1 VIAPADGDPGA
12 PWLTLPAFLQQVV
25 ARHGSRVALRFPEE
39 ARELGYRELEA
50 EARALARALIGA
62 GVVKGARVA
71 LLMGNRPE
79 WALAWLAAGLVGAVL
94 VPVNTFAPADE
105 LDWILRHGDASLLL
119 LQPSLAGHRY
129 RDELLARHPEIG
141 AATPGQIRCPALPQ
155 LRRVACLGGEPTRG
169 GVEAWASFLAR
180 GEGVAEALL
189 EAVAAEVYPSDD
201 ALIIYT
207 SGTTERPKGIVH
219 SQRTPVIQSLRFAE
233 YMGLEPADRIFTSQ
247 PFFWTAGIAMSLG
260 ASLAAGACLVLQETF
275 EPGRALETIERERI
289 NVVHAWPH
297 QEQALGEHPDAARRD
312 LRAVRKTR
320 FSSPLARLAGLEKD
334 VWGMDASYGLSE
346 TFTIAAALPA
356 DAPAELRA
364 KSSGRPLPGSRLRV
378 VDPGTGEPLPPGTPG
393 EIAVKGTTLMRGYYK
408 VDPELAFDADGW
420 FRTQDGG
427 SLGEDG
433 LLHWS
438 GRLSNLIK
446 TGGANVSPL
455 EIEAA
460 LSSYPGLRAAL
471 AVGVPHPTLGEAVV
485 LCGIA
490 QEGAPAPAG
499 EAIREFLR
507 GRLAPY
513 KIPRRVLL
521 FTPEELAYTGNQ
533 KIQLG
538 PLRAAALARL
548 AAEGAEIAGHGYG

>member
-1 VIAPADGDPGA
+1 MSPGA
-12 PWLTLPAFLQQVV
+12 GPGAARLSVPGFLREV
-25 ARHGSRVALRFPEE
+25 AARYASRVALRFPEE
-39 ARELGYRELEA
+39 GRELRFHELEG

-79 WALAWLAAGLVGAVL
+79 WAVAWLAAGLVGAVL
-94 VPVNTFAPADE
+94 VPVNTFAPPGE

-129 RDELLARHPEIG
+129 REELLARHPEI
-141 AATPGQIRCPALPQ
+141 AAAAPGRIRCPALPQ
-155 LRRVACLGGEPTRG
+155 LRRVACLGTGSTQG
-169 GVEAWASFLAR
+169 GVESWAAFLAH
-180 GEGVAEALL
+180 GSDVSEALL
-189 EAVAAEVYPSDD
+189 DAVAVEVFASDD

-233 YMGLEPADRIFTSQ
+233 YMGLGPEDRIFTAQ

-260 ASLAAGACLVLQETF
+260 ASLAAGACLVLQEVF
-275 EPGRALETIERERI
+275 EPGRALLEIERERI
-289 NVVHAWPH
+289 SVVHAWPH

-312 LRAVRKTR
+312 LRSVRKTR

-364 KSSGRPLPGSRLRV
+364 RSSGRPLPGTLLRV
-378 VDPGTGEPLPPGTPG
+378 VDPGTGAPLPAGEPG
-393 EIAVKGTTLMRGYYK
+393 EIAVKGVTLMRGYYK
-408 VDPELAFDADGW
+408 LEPELAFDADGW

-433 LLHWS
+433 QLHWT

-460 LSSYPGLRAAL
+460 LRGYPGLRAAL

-485 LCGIA
+485 LCTIA
-490 QEGAPAPAG
+490 EEGAAAAGG

-507 GRLAPY
+507 ASLAPY
-513 KIPRRVLL
+513 KVPRRVLL
-521 FTPEELAYTGNQ
+521 FSPEELSYTGNQ

-538 PLRAAALARL
+538 PLREAALARL
-548 AAEGAEIAGHGYG
+548 AEEQAEIAGHRYG